1 MKTDKKKTEIKQN
14 NMDATIKNKNEPK
27 QVNKKKY
34 FGGQARNAKSQKAK
48 TEQRFKLRNNAL
60 NTKIKNPFMQKILA
74 DFFDEIGANQ
84 NEREL
89 LEWKLKPLGIKLII
103 TVSYYGRVQLDSLNI
118 QILSFR

>member
-34 FGGQARNAKSQKAK
+34 FSGQARNAKSQKAK
-48 TEQRFKLRNNAL
+48 SEQRFKLRNNAL
-60 NTKIKNPFMQKILA
+60 NTKIKNPFMQKVLA

-89 LEWKLKPLGIKLII
+89 LEWKLKPLGIKLIK
-103 TVSYYGRVQLDSLNI
+103 TVSYNGRVQLDSSNI
-118 QILSFR
+118 QIPSFR